1 MVSVVFV
8 WGGGPGDL
16 RTPSLL
22 MGLTWPLV
30 IHPVPGLL
38 EQSFVSKN
46 VIIGILGHPAGARC
60 TAGKAERRSGNI
72 RCLTL

>member
-1 MVSVVFV
+1 MFIL
-8 WGGGPGDL
+8 GGGPGDL

-38 EQSFVSKN
+38 EQRPSVLWGDKLYIS
-46 VIIGILGHPAGARC
+46 R
-60 TAGKAERRSGNI
+60 ESSGGGG
-72 RCLTL
+72 LVV